1 MPDIQIVSK
10 TYKEF
15 TPINNK
21 KTNNSI
27 KKDKSFA
34 KTDIQMANK
43 YMKRWSTYL
52 LFEKCK

>member
-15 TPINNK
+15 IPINNK

-43 YMKRWSTYL
+43 YMKR
-52 LFEKCK
+52 